1 MRNLLSFI
9 LLLACLAADAPTSS
23 PSYRFDVTKP
33 ADSVTVR
40 EEKDRTVFLITSPS
54 GIGSV
59 TITPTAGQWP
69 TRAVVRFLY
78 TADRGFQR
86 LEGIDA
92 TTNRQDRPV
101 PQEKAA
107 LHDGAIE
114 LPLSPE
120 LLKDATHVKLSWVD
134 AYR

>member
-1 MRNLLSFI
+1 MRHLLTLLTCLI
-9 LLLACLAADAPTSS
+9 LLAADAPTTS
-23 PSYRFDVTKP
+23 PAYRFDVTKP
-33 ADSVTVR
+33 ADALTVR

-54 GIGSV
+54 GIGSA

-92 TTNRQDRPV
+92 TTNRQERAV
-101 PQEKAA
+101 PLEKAA
-107 LHDGAIE
+107 LHDGAME

-120 LLKDATHVKLSWVD
+120 LLNGATHVKLSWVD